1 MVISLSE
8 VFQIRLVYSDL
19 LYGGGLNLEIRSDI
33 TPEHASFKR
42 FYMPPYIRLR
52 CEQMAFEHI
61 SVRFFMSIGHNNLP
75 SVRFHLLD
83 DNRQISHIPTV
94 FSPLAY
100 HKQRFTQCPAAFPQN
115 FVRVERDNVA

>member
-8 VFQIRLVYSDL
+8 VFQIRLIYSDL
-19 LYGGGLNLEIRSDI
+19 LYGAGLNLEIRSDI
-33 TPEHASFKR
+33 TPKHASFKR

-75 SVRFHLLD
+75 SVRFHLLG
-83 DNRQISHIPTV
+83 DNRQIPHTPTNY
-94 FSPLAY
+94 FSL
-100 HKQRFTQCPAAFPQN
+100 
-115 FVRVERDNVA
+115 